1 VNPDSV
7 WLNYELVNTQ
17 WPTNPAA
24 GCDVETS
31 APVDRIGRPA
41 PQFLGNTTLETYIQG
56 QVPNVSSSCMECHA
70 NATTYTSQRPGNI
83 PIFSDFTFLLE
94 RAQ

>member
-1 VNPDSV
+1 
-7 WLNYELVNTQ
+7 
-17 WPTNPAA
+17 
-24 GCDVETS
+24 
-31 APVDRIGRPA
+31 
-41 PQFLGNTTLETYIQG
+41 
-56 QVPNVSSSCMECHA
+56 MECHA